1 MNSLKSESV
10 RTNLQKLCLRKQL
23 FWVSHKTMWTG
34 IRIKDS
40 WDKSGY
46 CADTHLWLKK
56 EKTSPK
62 SQAIVHLRGRE
73 TLFM

>member
-46 CADTHLWLKK
+46 CADTQSVCLSMS
-56 EKTSPK
+56 EKGKNKPQIPGYSSP
-62 SQAIVHLRGRE
+62 SR
-73 TLFM
+73 